1 MIGKRSDFER
11 KPRDFYPTPAAAV
24 APLIPHLPQAWF
36 AYHEPCAGD
45 YALVKHIAALAPHAL
60 CLEAG
65 DVEPQHAAVIKR
77 DAMDARMCHG
87 EMFITNPPWDRKV
100 LHPLIA
106 HLSSIAPTWLLIDA
120 DWMHTIQAGP
130 YLKHCVRIVSIG
142 RVKWIEGSKMT
153 GKENCCW
160 YLFDAAWTG
169 QTEFIGR

>member
-1 MIGKRSDFER
+1 MGKRSEFER

-24 APLIPHLPQAWF
+24 APLVPHLPTGYF
-36 AYHEPCAGD
+36 TYEEPCAGD
-45 YALVKHIAALAPHAL
+45 YRLVQHLAALAPHGMCIGAY
-60 CLEAG
+60 
-65 DVEPQHAAVIKR
+65 DIEPQSPAVMWC
-77 DAMDARMCHG
+77 DATQTKVCTG
-87 EMFITNPPWDRKV
+87 GMFITNPPWDRKV
-100 LHPLIA
+100 LHPIITN
-106 HLSSIAPTWLLIDA
+106 LSSIAPFWALIDA

-130 YLKHCVRIVSIG
+130 YMKHCVRIVSIG